1 MSSASAQPTSADLE
15 RAEIIVSGYP
25 IAGSSAWLPHGFDL
39 CDRVLG
45 RFSAEFEDAGFE
57 ELVMPSLVAEATF
70 DQQAEA
76 IKDFRRRLYVGEHP
90 DGTGWHVIAPTI
102 EAQISTVFARWLAD
116 GDPLPLR
123 ITCVR
128 TVGRHE
134 TGGLRPLWKDRLVWP
149 FFEAQVA
156 LHGDVG
162 AEIDRLVRMP
172 REVCAG
178 LGLPTLAIERL
189 SAAALSSSYADRRL
203 ELVTVLPGG
212 DLTVLTSVYDVG
224 SRFSEAFAVGEGDE
238 PLKMLNFA
246 FSGRLLLALVQHCW
260 AADGPVYLPGL
271 SPVQVAVLPS
281 RGTSAERLAA
291 VHDALAAAGI
301 RAATMSGRNLAARR
315 QRAADLGC
323 PVVLHLDESPGRDL
337 WTERFERTSHPLEQH
352 PAALSAMR
360 ADLDRLDE
368 RMRVDRAGVADGWSV
383 PCTDLAEVAARV
395 GSGVLAAVP
404 LCGHG
409 SCPATVAD
417 NAGVDL
423 IGRLYTESAV
433 GAEGA
438 CLACGAPNPDTIL
451 FGHKIKGEK

>member
-15 RAEIIVSGYP
+15 RAEIIVAGYP
-25 IAGSSAWLPHGFDL
+25 IAGSSAWLPHGFEL
-39 CDRVLG
+39 CDRVLD
-45 RFSAEFEDAGFE
+45 RFSAAFEDAGFE
-57 ELVMPSLVAEATF
+57 ELAMPSLVAETTF

-76 IKDFRRRLYVGEHP
+76 IKDFRRRLYMGEHP

-123 ITCVR
+123 IICVR

-162 AEIDRLVRMP
+162 PEIDRLVRMP
-172 REVCAG
+172 RAVCAG

-212 DLTVLTSVYDVG
+212 ELTMLTSVYDLG
-224 SRFSEAFAVGEGDE
+224 SRFSDAFAVGAGDE
-238 PLKMLNFA
+238 PLTMLNFA
-246 FSGRLLLALVQHCW
+246 FSGRLLLALVQHSW
-260 AADGPVYLPGL
+260 AADGPVYQPAL

-281 RGTSAERLAA
+281 RSTSAERLAA
-291 VHDALAAAGI
+291 VHEAAGAAGI
-301 RAATMSGRNLAARR
+301 RAATMTGRNLAARR

-323 PVVLHLDESPGRDL
+323 PVVLHLDESTGKDL
-337 WTERFERTSHPLEQH
+337 WTERFTQASHHVDQH
-352 PAALSAMR
+352 PAAFSAMR

-368 RMRVDRAGVADGWSV
+368 RMRAERADRPTGWTV
-383 PCTDLAEVAARV
+383 RCTDLTEVAATV

-409 SCPATVAD
+409 SCPISVAD
-417 NAGVDL
+417 DAGVDL
-423 IGRLYTESAV
+423 IGRLYPETAGGSGGV
-433 GAEGA
+433 
-438 CLACGAPNPDTIL
+438 CLACGAANPDTIL
-451 FGHKIKGEK
+451 FGRKIKGEK